1 MNTFYKACKS
11 CFSNRKLFQPFA
23 SITWQEEKRNVD
35 EMEVTT
41 TTKRYKSLA
50 LSFFTFLRLLYVFLF
65 WAPVLWMLLMDSK
78 DRSLLSCMSP
88 PLEHTFLFAIW
99 VCLFVFE
106 LFFYFM
112 ASFFCFFFF
121 CFLFHEF
128 FILHFIYHL
137 IYECLYNKLS
147 YARSLIGSHLWS
159 IGGQM
164 YRWRHHWN
172 FFLILKGCTSCPTFL
187 FLPHFDVI
195 CDLLLNRRTATWNLF
210 VNFISLNFVRWL

>member
-1 MNTFYKACKS
+1 MIHPGKSCTDFNAFVVQLEKMYGFSDLSKLNRNDNFHVLARWLKAKWQKFHSLSSLRSNSCLLLNDVTKRYLFMNTFYKACKS

-50 LSFFTFLRLLYVFLF
+50 LSFFTFLRLSYVFLF

-99 VCLFVFE
+99 VCLFVF
-106 LFFYFM
+106 
-112 ASFFCFFFF
+112 
-121 CFLFHEF
+121 
-128 FILHFIYHL
+128 
-137 IYECLYNKLS
+137 
-147 YARSLIGSHLWS
+147 
-159 IGGQM
+159 
-164 YRWRHHWN
+164 
-172 FFLILKGCTSCPTFL
+172 
-187 FLPHFDVI
+187 
-195 CDLLLNRRTATWNLF
+195 
-210 VNFISLNFVRWL
+210 

>member
-50 LSFFTFLRLLYVFLF
+50 LSFFTLLRLLYVFLF

-121 CFLFHEF
+121 VFFSMSFSF
-128 FILHFIYHL
+128 FILYI
-137 IYECLYNKLS
+137 I
-147 YARSLIGSHLWS
+147 WS
-159 IGGQM
+159 MNVYIISSVM
-164 YRWRHHWN
+164 RAFWLVLTYDLLEDRC
-172 FFLILKGCTSCPTFL
+172 ID
-187 FLPHFDVI
+187 DVI
-195 CDLLLNRRTATWNLF
+195 IKTFSRIF
-210 VNFISLNFVRWL
+210 